1 MELHLYDTYSKS
13 KKQFSPIDPS
23 NVRMYVCGPTVYDF
37 AHVGNARPVIIFDI
51 LFRLLRQIYGSE
63 QVTYARNITD
73 VDDKIIEAAKIN
85 GETIE
90 ELTRRTTNYFHD
102 DADYVCSIQPT
113 VEPKATE
120 HISEMIEMIKTLIE
134 KGFAYESKSN
144 VLFTSSKFP
153 KYGNLSGKNIDDLIA
168 GARVELE
175 DFKKESSDFVLWKP
189 SKVDEPGWDSPWGH
203 GRPGWHIECSAMS
216 KKYLG
221 ETFDIHGGGQDL
233 IFPHHENEIAQ
244 SECSHNKK
252 FSNFWMHNGFVTVEG
267 SKMAK
272 SDGNFVTINQ
282 LKGKYQ
288 GEVIRLAMIM
298 THYRQ
303 PLNWT
308 EDTLSEAKKTL
319 DKWYDFLSKC
329 SLPKDSKSN
338 ISKSVFDALS
348 DDINS
353 PKAITELHHLYK
365 SLNTNDIDRVQ
376 EFINSAQFLGLLNS
390 DANEWKKWLKSD
402 SIVDEAKIN
411 QLIESRNL
419 ARKKGDYSDADK
431 IREELD
437 QMGVVLE
444 DKDGQTSWKLK

>member
-153 KYGNLSGKNIDDLIA
+153 KYGNLSGKN
-168 GARVELE
+168 
-175 DFKKESSDFVLWKP
+175 
-189 SKVDEPGWDSPWGH
+189 
-203 GRPGWHIECSAMS
+203 
-216 KKYLG
+216 
-221 ETFDIHGGGQDL
+221 
-233 IFPHHENEIAQ
+233 PHVA
-244 SECSHNKK
+244 
-252 FSNFWMHNGFVTVEG
+252 
-267 SKMAK
+267 
-272 SDGNFVTINQ
+272 
-282 LKGKYQ
+282 
-288 GEVIRLAMIM
+288 
-298 THYRQ
+298 
-303 PLNWT
+303 LN
-308 EDTLSEAKKTL
+308 
-319 DKWYDFLSKC
+319 Y
-329 SLPKDSKSN
+329 
-338 ISKSVFDALS
+338 
-348 DDINS
+348 
-353 PKAITELHHLYK
+353 
-365 SLNTNDIDRVQ
+365 
-376 EFINSAQFLGLLNS
+376 
-390 DANEWKKWLKSD
+390 
-402 SIVDEAKIN
+402 
-411 QLIESRNL
+411 
-419 ARKKGDYSDADK
+419 
-431 IREELD
+431 
-437 QMGVVLE
+437 
-444 DKDGQTSWKLK
+444 